1 MSTRLVSA
9 ALVLLVA
16 LGGAVVVAT
25 ATTDATR
32 IDDAAEV
39 AIPAA
44 RLDPGVGDLAVAFDV
59 GDVDQ
64 FVIDAS
70 AEAARRAGGYSATRR
85 GGSIGLRRITRDGST
100 VHAPPSGYLVPMV
113 FSAAPVDAARG
124 AYGIEVARV
133 MAAGEI
139 VVNELTADMTGA
151 TVGDRLDLRTRSGG
165 TLTVR
170 VGMVAEYDA
179 VGGSELVFDT
189 SVADRLG
196 FTTATST
203 VMWGFD
209 RTALES
215 ALVAVGLEGRKDT
228 EVARSWDLPDPDAT
242 ISTARTKVALG
253 EPWYRVNADDTISM
267 HPDWIAHNL
276 TPDRILLDSTIRV
289 RARCHVAIVDD
300 LSAAL
305 AEVAAAGLAGQIDVA
320 NANAYGGC
328 YAPRYSRISGYL
340 SRHTYGMAFDTNTVS
355 NCQGCRPRMHCD
367 VVRTFRRHGFAW
379 GGNFRRPDGMHFEWV
394 GSPRDQIPYPSTYC
408 PNIVQPS
415 TERLVPV
422 IGREVLAHGPSAPA
436 HVHHDE
442 HAATTS

>member
-1 MSTRLVSA
+1 MSARFASA
-9 ALVLLVA
+9 GLAALVA
-16 LGGAVVVAT
+16 LGGAVAVAT
-25 ATTDATR
+25 TAPNR

-39 AIPAA
+39 VTPAA
-44 RLDPGVGDLAVAFDV
+44 RLDPGAGDLVVAFDV

-64 FVIDAS
+64 FVVDAS
-70 AEAARRAGGYSATRR
+70 AEAARRAGGHSATRR
-85 GGSIGLRRITRDGST
+85 GGSVGLWRITRDGAT
-100 VHAPPSGYLVPMV
+100 VHAPPSGYLIPMV

-124 AYGIEVARV
+124 GYGIEIAQV
-133 MAAGEI
+133 MAAGDL
-139 VVNELTADMTGA
+139 VVNEMTADTTGVR
-151 TVGDRLDLRTRSGG
+151 VGDRLDLRTSSGG

-170 VGMVAEYDA
+170 VGMIAEYDA
-179 VGGSELVFDT
+179 VGGSELVFGT

-209 RTALES
+209 RAALES

-228 EVARSWDLPDPDAT
+228 AIARSWDLPDPDET

-267 HPDWIAHNL
+267 HPDWVAGNL
-276 TPDRILLDSTIRV
+276 TPDRVVLDPTIRV

-305 AEVAAAGLAGQIDVA
+305 AEVAAAGLAGEIDVA

-340 SRHTYGMAFDTNTVS
+340 SRHTYAMAFDTNTVA

-367 VVRTFRRHGFAW
+367 VVRIFRRHGFAW
-379 GGNFRRPDGMHFEWV
+379 GGNFRRADGMHFEWV
-394 GSPRDQIPYPSTYC
+394 GSPRDQIPYASTYC
-408 PNIVQPS
+408 PNIVRPMA
-415 TERLVPV
+415 ERMVPEL
-422 IGREVLAHGPSAPA
+422 GREVLAHGPTTPA
-436 HVHHDE
+436 HVHHAD
-442 HAATTS
+442 HAATTG

>member
-1 MSTRLVSA
+1 MSTRFASASLA
-9 ALVLLVA
+9 ALVV
-16 LGGAVVVAT
+16 LGGAVTVAT
-25 ATTDATR
+25 TTPNR

-39 AIPAA
+39 VTPAA
-44 RLDPGVGDLAVAFDV
+44 RLDPGAGDLVVAFDV

-64 FVIDAS
+64 FVVDAS
-70 AEAARRAGGYSATRR
+70 AEAARRAGGHSATRR
-85 GGSIGLRRITRDGST
+85 GGSVGLWRITRDGAT

-124 AYGIEVARV
+124 AYGIEIAQV
-133 MAAGEI
+133 MAAGDV
-139 VVNELTADMTGA
+139 VVNEMTADTTGA
-151 TVGDRLDLRTRSGG
+151 RVGDRLDLRTRSGG
-165 TLTVR
+165 TLTLR
-170 VGMVAEYDA
+170 VGMIAAYDA

-203 VMWGFD
+203 LMWGFD
-209 RTALES
+209 RAALES
-215 ALVAVGLEGRKDT
+215 ALLAVGLEGRTDT
-228 EVARSWDLPDPDAT
+228 AIARSWDLPDPDAT

-267 HPDWIAHNL
+267 HPDWIAGNL
-276 TPDRILLDSTIRV
+276 TPDRILLDPTIRV

-305 AEVAAAGLAGQIDVA
+305 AEVAAAGLAGAIDVA

-340 SRHTYGMAFDTNTVS
+340 SRHTYAMAFDTNTVA

-367 VVRTFRRHGFAW
+367 VVRIFRRHGFAW
-379 GGNFRRPDGMHFEWV
+379 GGNFRRADGMHFEWV
-394 GSPRDQIPYPSTYC
+394 GSPRDQIPYASTYC
-408 PNIVQPS
+408 PNIVQP
-415 TERLVPV
+415 TAERMVPDL
-422 IGREVLAHGPSAPA
+422 GREVLAHGPATPA
-436 HVHHDE
+436 HVHHDD
-442 HAATTS
+442 HAATP